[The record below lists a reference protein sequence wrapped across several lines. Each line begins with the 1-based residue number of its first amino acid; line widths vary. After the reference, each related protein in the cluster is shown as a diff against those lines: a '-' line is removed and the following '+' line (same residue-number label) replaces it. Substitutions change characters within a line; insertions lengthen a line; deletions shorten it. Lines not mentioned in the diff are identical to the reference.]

1 MSQQQFHYLTAKGGV
16 IDEKA
21 SDIGWSINVDVKE
34 TSVSGFDL
42 GGLHIPQEVCTSLRM
57 SIPLPGVYCLGR
69 LPKSKREGKEQL
81 QFSFNQSVRPSF
93 AKNLLTPHKY
103 ESSFT

>member
-1 MSQQQFHYLTAKGGV
+1 VSQQQFHYLTAKGGV

-42 GGLHIPQEVCTSLRM
+42 GGLHTLRM
-57 SIPLPGVYCLGR
+57 SISLPGVYCLGR

-93 AKNLLTPHKY
+93 AKT
-103 ESSFT
+103 S

>member
-1 MSQQQFHYLTAKGGV
+1 VTSQAADVGNGTVAVSQQQFHYLTAKGGV

-42 GGLHIPQEVCTSLRM
+42 GGLHIPQNVDSPT
-57 SIPLPGVYCLGR
+57 GCLLFRPATQVQTG
-69 LPKSKREGKEQL
+69 GQGATTIQL
-81 QFSFNQSVRPSF
+81 QSVS
-93 AKNLLTPHKY
+93 AT
-103 ESSFT
+103 